1 MRNSIVLFIIALIFS
16 SCESWLGEQAMPQAR
31 GESGEII
38 LVIDSARWA
47 GDIGKELRLTF
58 RELVDGLPRDE
69 PLFDLKQIVP
79 TDFKGILKNAKD
91 LVLVIPVNDNN
102 HEGLK
107 MKNLFTKKSLDS
119 LQENKD
125 IFLINRKNLFANG
138 QHVVFLIHHDD
149 ASFEDQI
156 EKEKE
161 QIRYLFNRIE
171 ERRAIERMYK
181 VREEKTISN
190 KLLTDFGYNIRIPYG
205 FRIAESSEDFVW
217 LRQAGREIDKSIFIA
232 FKDYTEENAF
242 KDEEIIAWRD
252 EICSKHIYGNPENP
266 ESFLLT
272 ETIVPPSFTEVN
284 FDNKYGKKVVGLW
297 KTNNISM
304 GGPFL
309 GYTFVD
315 ENTNRLYYIEGFVYS
330 PGVDQRELMRE
341 MNVILKTFRSNPE

>member
-16 SCESWLGEQAMPQAR
+16 SCESWLGEQAMPQGR

-47 GDIGKELRLTF
+47 GNIGKELRLTF

-69 PLFDLKQIVP
+69 PLFDLRQIVP
-79 TDFKGILKNAKD
+79 TDFKGILKNPKN
-91 LVLVIPVNDNN
+91 LVLVIPVNDKN

-107 MKNLFTKKSLDS
+107 MKNLFTQNSLDS

-125 IFLINRKNLFANG
+125 IFLINRKNLFAIG
-138 QHVVFLIHHDD
+138 QHVVFLVNHDD

-161 QIRYLFNRIE
+161 HIRYLFNTIE
-171 ERRAIERMYK
+171 DRRAMEKMFK
-181 VREEKTISN
+181 VREEKTITN
-190 KLLTDFGYNIRIPYG
+190 KLLTDFGYNIRVPYG
-205 FRIAESSEDFVW
+205 FRIAESAEGFVW
-217 LRQAGREIDKSIFIA
+217 LRQAGREIDKSIYIA
-232 FKDYTEENAF
+232 FKDYTDANAF
-242 KDEEIIAWRD
+242 QNEEIIAWRD
-252 EICSKHIYGNPENP
+252 EICGKHIYGNPENP

-272 ETIVPPSFTEVN
+272 ETLIPPTLKEVN
-284 FDNKYGKKVVGLW
+284 FDGKYSKKILGLW

-304 GGPFL
+304 GGPFV

-341 MNVILKTFRSNPE
+341 MNVILKTFKSNPE